1 MQVTAQMVKEL
12 REMTGAGM
20 MDCKKAL
27 TASEGDTE
35 GAIKWLRQHDLAT
48 AEKKA
53 GRIAAEGIV
62 DSYIHEGGRVGV
74 LIEVNIETDFAAKN
88 DEFKDLVH
96 NLAMQVAAMKPAY
109 VSREEVPQEVIAR
122 EREIAKAQAVKS
134 GKPEKIIEK
143 IVDGRLEKFFEE
155 TCLLEQSYIRD
166 DSKTCEQLVKELI
179 GRIGENIKVRRF
191 VRYEMGEGLEK
202 RADNFAD
209 EVAAQLAK

>member
-1 MQVTAQMVKEL
+1 MKVTAQMVKEL

-27 TASEGDTE
+27 TASEGDVE

-62 DSYIHEGGRVGV
+62 DSYIHEGGRIGV

-88 DEFKDLVH
+88 KEFKELVYE
-96 NLAMQVAAMKPAY
+96 LAMQVAAMNPQY
-109 VSREEVPQEVIAR
+109 VTRDEVPEEVVER
-122 EREIAKAQAVKS
+122 EREIARAQAIKS
-134 GKPEKIIEK
+134 GKPEHIVER

-155 TCLLEQSYIRD
+155 ACLMEQSYIRD
-166 DSKTCEQLVKELI
+166 DNKTCEQLVKEFI
-179 GRIGENIKVRRF
+179 GKIGENIKVRRF

-202 RADNFAD
+202 RNECFAD
-209 EVAAQLAK
+209 EVAAQLGK